1 MKNIIKY
8 LVPVIAVFVFSTGT
22 NAQVSVGLSI
32 NIAPPVIPT
41 YVQPDCP
48 VDGYIW
54 TPGYWAYGPDGYY
67 WVPGAWVMPPQPGYL
82 WTPGYWAYTGAFYRW
97 HPGYWGMHVGY
108 YGGIN
113 YGFGYFGDGFVGG
126 MWHGGVFRYNTAVVN
141 VNRTVI
147 HNTYI
152 NKTVI
157 VNNRGSRA
165 SFNGRGGITRQPN
178 PVERR
183 YMNEHHVGATSAQTR
198 YQNTARNNHSQYF
211 SNNHGLPQ
219 RTAVTHANTANR
231 ASVRQPNNVQHAQ
244 SNHVTQANNK
254 ITHPS
259 TNHVQANHT
268 PVNNKAARPNINR
281 VQTNRA
287 QVNHVQATRP
297 AVSRQPV
304 QRPANTRAHAGS
316 AGRVAH
322 PQQAERRR

>member
-8 LVPVIAVFVFSTGT
+8 LIPVIAVFVFSSGA

-41 YVQPDCP
+41 YVQPECP

-82 WTPGYWAYTGAFYRW
+82 WTPGYWAFTGGFYRW
-97 HPGYWGMHVGY
+97 HRGYWGLHVGY

-126 MWHGGVFRYNTAVVN
+126 MWHGGVFRYNTAVMN

-157 VNNRGSRA
+157 INNRGSRA
-165 SFNGRGGITRQPN
+165 SFNGRGGITRQPTGA
-178 PVERR
+178 ERS
-183 YMNEHHVGATSAQTR
+183 YMNQRRIGATSAQTH
-198 YQNTARNNHSQYF
+198 YQTAARNNRSQYF
-211 SNNHGLPQ
+211 SSNHGVPQ
-219 RTAVTHANTANR
+219 RAAVTHSNVTNR
-231 ASVRQPNNVQHAQ
+231 ASAHRPNAVQRTQVNHAAPVNNRVVRPNVNRTNATHAPVHH
-244 SNHVTQANNK
+244 STINHA
-254 ITHPS
+254 PA
-259 TNHVQANHT
+259 NHVQTAHSA
-268 PVNNKAARPNINR
+268 VN
-281 VQTNRA
+281 
-287 QVNHVQATRP
+287 
-297 AVSRQPV
+297 
-304 QRPANTRAHAGS
+304 QRPQANTRANNGNA
-316 AGRVAH
+316 RREVH
-322 PQQAERRR
+322 PQRAERRR